1 MYMDIPGSFNFESTC
16 RLVQNRKVWKQMSC
30 CPDDKHRM
38 YRYARLFL
46 ATRILSQQSPR
57 TRRRTRRNPMTPPPI
72 TITTATPIPTTT
84 PSPSCSAHRYRTR
97 DVYALFFLPRSKT
110 TVKNRKFKKTTR
122 KLWTNKQRTVWSR
135 AHFIIH
141 HDSATEATRFVS
153 TELVTAVS
161 PEVFNQIFQMS
172 TNTQAPTAPT
182 STSPP
187 EKPTQSTTTTPSR
200 SPPRLGLHILI
211 RILYFN

>member
-1 MYMDIPGSFNFESTC
+1 M
-16 RLVQNRKVWKQMSC
+16 Q
-30 CPDDKHRM
+30 
-38 YRYARLFL
+38 RYDRLFL
-46 ATRILSQQSPR
+46 ATSTSPQQSPR
-57 TRRRTRRNPMTPPPI
+57 TRRRTRRNPVTPPP
-72 TITTATPIPTTT
+72 TTTTTTTPIPTTT
-84 PSPSCSAHRYRTR
+84 PSPSCAARAR
-97 DVYALFFLPRSKT
+97 DVFALFFLPRSKT